1 MSKTSWRT
9 ALTMKLNES
18 EIQTYVDIWMSM
30 KSYLNPKEKETACE
44 KFLDIINE
52 NVCDL
57 SETADEW
64 VGYDS
69 TLDRVLREVYIDSD
83 SYEDYDSEDEDKW

>member
-1 MSKTSWRT
+1 
-9 ALTMKLNES
+9 MKLNDS
-18 EIQTYVDIWMSM
+18 ELRTYIDIWTSLNP
-30 KSYLNPKEKETACE
+30 YLNPKEKDAACE

-57 SETADEW
+57 FETADEW

-69 TLDRVLREVYIDSD
+69 TLDRVLREVYIDSEN
-83 SYEDYDSEDEDKW
+83 YEDYDSEDEDKW